1 MPAVTLKNIPRE
13 LYEKIKKSAAL
24 NFRSINSEILFRL
37 QEVMTNHTIDSKAFL
52 SRIDELQ
59 KRIKLPLLTD
69 DMLDEAK
76 KVGRS

>member
-37 QEVMTNHTIDSKAFL
+37 QEVLTHHPIDRKAYL
-52 SRIDELQ
+52 RRINELQ
-59 KRIKLPLLTD
+59 KRIKLPPLTED
-69 DMLDEAK
+69 LLDEAK
-76 KVGRS
+76 KAGRP